1 MHPLIDGEPPMR
13 PLVRESWQ
21 RSLAALSGLNELT
34 PPLVWESRELA
45 EFRQDHPLAAIMP
58 VITKLL
64 IEPSQDTG
72 LLVAVG
78 DEHGRLLWVE
88 GDVAA
93 RRNGEH
99 INFAMGADWSE
110 TAAGTSAPGTAL
122 VLGKSVQIV
131 GQEHFNPAV
140 HSWSCTAVPVHDPD
154 SGAILG
160 IVDIT
165 GGPEAVGANT
175 LSLVQASV
183 AAAEAQLRIHR
194 LERRVSTHVS
204 THLSSN
210 PSSQRTPSRSW
221 AGGTG
226 SKQRPTN
233 SSLYRD
239 SLQILGRDQGL
250 LHVSGQAITLSE
262 RHTEILAMLALHPLG
277 LSAEELTA
285 KVYPDGTSLTS
296 IRAEM
301 VRLRKLLQTL
311 APTLVPNSRP
321 YRLPHTLVVDAEQVR
336 NYLDRGAHRLALNMY
351 RGPVMPRSLAPEIEG
366 IRNRVAVQLRE
377 AILNDASPEVLL
389 SYLRLPEAAD
399 DVDAW
404 RTALRLLPPR
414 SPKRSAVVAHLE
426 ALEG

>member
-1 MHPLIDGEPPMR
+1 MR
-13 PLVRESWQ
+13 PLVRDSWQ
-21 RSLAALSGLNELT
+21 RSLKALATPAGLT
-34 PPLVWESRELA
+34 SASIAPPVVWESRELA
-45 EFRQDHPLAAIMP
+45 QLRRDHPLAAIMP

-64 IEPSQDTG
+64 VQPSHDTG

-88 GDVAA
+88 GDSSA
-93 RRNGEH
+93 RRNGEN
-99 INFAMGADWSE
+99 INFATGADWSE
-110 TAAGTSAPGTAL
+110 AVVGTSAPGTAL

-154 SGAILG
+154 SGSVLG

-183 AAAEAQLRIHR
+183 AAAEAHLRIQR
-194 LERRVSTHVS
+194 LERRANLRGVSGTTGRVS
-204 THLSSN
+204 AA
-210 PSSQRTPSRSW
+210 
-221 AGGTG
+221 AG
-226 SKQRPTN
+226 KP
-233 SSLYRD
+233 LYRD

-250 LHVSGQAITLSE
+250 LHVAGEAVTLSE
-262 RHTEILAMLALHPLG
+262 RHTEILAVLALHPDG
-277 LSAEELTA
+277 LSAGELTD
-285 KVYPDGTSLTS
+285 KVYPEGTSLTS

-301 VRLRKLLQTL
+301 VRLRKLLL
-311 APTLVPNSRP
+311 SVAPTLVPDSRP
-321 YRLPHTLVVDAEQVR
+321 YRLPRTLVVDAEQVR
-336 NYLDRGAHRLALNMY
+336 NYLDRGAHRLALNIY
-351 RGPVMPRSLAPEIEG
+351 RGEVMPRSLAPAIEG
-366 IRNRVAVQLRE
+366 LRNRVAVQLRE

-389 SYLRLPEAAD
+389 AYLRLPEAAD

-414 SPKRSAVVAHLE
+414 SPKRSAVVAHVE
-426 ALEG
+426 ALEV